1 MPIHFPNYRYKTC
14 YRYQVTD
21 YVFVHNMFILNFFC
35 LAFFFLHSWICTIVL
50 QIRLFG
56 GSAITHTF
64 KATDTLVD
72 VNRHILMNR
81 TDDGS
86 PYSLV
91 MNFPKKIFQPS
102 DMDKT
107 LKQLGKQSDM
117 YMSSYFVMFRVGSLC
132 CSDLGQATIMYTG
145 L

>member
-1 MPIHFPNYRYKTC
+1 MFSYTMCSYS
-14 YRYQVTD
+14 
-21 YVFVHNMFILNFFC
+21 VFLSSFFV
-35 LAFFFLHSWICTIVL
+35 LHSWVCSIVL

-117 YMSSYFVMFRVGSLC
+117 YVSSYFVLFRVGSLC
-132 CSDLGQATIMYTG
+132 CSDLGQATIMYTS
-145 L
+145 LCDCKILYLIPV